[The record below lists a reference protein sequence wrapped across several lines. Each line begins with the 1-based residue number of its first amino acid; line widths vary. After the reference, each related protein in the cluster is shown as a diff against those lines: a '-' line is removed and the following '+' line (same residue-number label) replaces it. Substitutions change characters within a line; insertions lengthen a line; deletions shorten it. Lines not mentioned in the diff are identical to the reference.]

1 MSAKNNKFLAFS
13 GITTFWRTEVSRE
26 LGDADIVI
34 MGVPFDCG
42 VSNRPGARFGAQA
55 IRKLSLHT
63 GNFFYPWDFDVR
75 DKLKVIDYGDVGMSV
90 GGNTTEHMLS
100 ETFQHAKSIYESGAL
115 LFTLGG
121 DHTIPYG
128 MIRAAKEK
136 FGKITLVHFD
146 SHQDSL
152 DGENGKEV
160 SHGTF
165 THDLAAE
172 GTIDSSRSTQVFIRT
187 DMPNEQGY
195 NILYAHETF
204 YLQPQQV
211 ADKIRENAGDTP
223 VYITFDVD
231 GIDPAYT
238 PGTGTPVPGGPST
251 AYVREVL
258 KHMEGIN
265 VIGGDIVEVS
275 PQFDSGEITALAA
288 GVIAGD
294 IIQLMARNKLS
305 QHS

>member
-1 MSAKNNKFLAFS
+1 MSDKNSKYLAFS
-13 GITTFWRTEVSRE
+13 GIPTFWRTEQSRD
-26 LGDADIVI
+26 LNGADIVV

-55 IRKLSLHT
+55 IRLMSLHT
-63 GNFFYPWDFDVR
+63 GNFCHPWDFDVR
-75 DKLKVIDYGDVGMSV
+75 DKLRVIDYGDVGMSV
-90 GGNTTEHMLS
+90 GGNTTDYMIEDS
-100 ETFQHAKSIYESGAL
+100 FRHATNIFSSGAM

-128 MIRAAKEK
+128 LVRAAKEK
-136 FGKITLVHFD
+136 YGKIALVHFD

-152 DGENGKEV
+152 DGENGKEIF
-160 SHGTF
+160 HGTF
-165 THDLAAE
+165 SHDLAAE
-172 GTIDSSRSTQVFIRT
+172 GTVDASRSTQVFIRT

-195 NILYAHETF
+195 NILYAKDTF
-204 YLQPQQV
+204 YMQPREV
-211 ADKIRENAGDTP
+211 AEEIRQNAGDAP

-258 KHMEGIN
+258 RHLEGLNI
-265 VIGGDIVEVS
+265 IGGDIVEVS
-275 PQFDSGEITALAA
+275 PQYDSGEVTALAA

-294 IIQLMARNKLS
+294 IIQLMARNRLAGK
-305 QHS
+305 Q

>member
-1 MSAKNNKFLAFS
+1 MSDKNSKYLAFS
-13 GITTFWRTEVSRE
+13 GIPTFWRTPQSRDIN
-26 LGDADIVI
+26 GVDIVV

-42 VSNRPGARFGAQA
+42 VSNRSGARLGALA
-55 IRKLSLHT
+55 IRQMSLHT
-63 GNFFYPWDFDVR
+63 GNFCHPWDFDIKDRLNIV
-75 DKLKVIDYGDVGMSV
+75 DYGDVGMSV
-90 GGNTTEHMLS
+90 GGNTTNYMIED
-100 ETFQHAKSIYESGAL
+100 TYQHALNIFSRGAR

-128 MIRAAKEK
+128 LVRAAKER
-136 FGKITLVHFD
+136 FGKIALVHFD

-152 DGENGKEV
+152 DGENGNAIF
-160 SHGTF
+160 HGTF

-172 GTIDSSRSTQVFIRT
+172 GTVDAAHSTQVFIRT
-187 DMPNEQGY
+187 DMPNEHGY
-195 NILYAHETF
+195 NILYAKDTF
-204 YLQPQQV
+204 YMEPSEV
-211 ADKIRENAGDTP
+211 ARKIRENAGDLP

-258 KHMEGIN
+258 RHLEGLN
-265 VIGGDIVEVS
+265 VIGGDIVEVA
-275 PQFDSGEITALAA
+275 PQYDAGEITSLAA

-294 IIQLMARNKLS
+294 IIQLMGRSILS
-305 QHS
+305 SR